1 MESLYSRVWLGI
13 AVAQVCVSTA
23 WACSVCGCGDPLASA
38 GEARLITGQLRLA
51 LDTELLT
58 ARARSDDDPAFV
70 EYLTQYTIRP
80 VFAFS
85 PTEILTL
92 LVQIPVVRKEW
103 SEATPGYPPTTA
115 TPTGLG
121 DVDVAT
127 RVFVYTKTRLVQ
139 MSRETLALS
148 AGSSLPTGDNS
159 VQAQGRRIDEHAQL
173 GTGAFGPYA
182 GVLYAFRRDPWNFFG
197 SVTGRVRTRNGYGYK
212 YGSALLWSLR
222 GDYRLF
228 DWLSASVSFD
238 GRYAARDDRNGTPQN
253 NTGGLVLA
261 ATPGLKLRVYEELW
275 LYASAQIPVFTHFF
289 GEQHVGPVFT
299 ASVQYTFQ

>member
-1 MESLYSRVWLGI
+1 VPFSI
-13 AVAQVCVSTA
+13 AE
-23 WACSVCGCGDPLASA
+23 ACSVCGCGDPLASA
-38 GEARLITGQLRLA
+38 GEAYLGAGRLRLA

-70 EYLTQYTIRP
+70 EHVTQYTIRP
-80 VFAFS
+80 VIAFS
-85 PTEILTL
+85 PADILTL
-92 LVQIPVVRKEW
+92 VVQIPVIRKEW
-103 SEATPGYPPTTA
+103 SAEAPGNPTVTA

-121 DVDVAT
+121 DVDVAA
-127 RVFVYTKTRLVQ
+127 RVFVYTKIRLAQ
-139 MSRETLALS
+139 MSRETLAFT

-159 VQAQGRRIDEHAQL
+159 AQVQGERLDEHAQL
-173 GTGAFGPYA
+173 GTGALGPYS

-197 SVTGRVRTRNGYGYK
+197 SVTGRLRLRNSYGYK

-222 GDYRLF
+222 GDFRVL

-238 GRYAARDDRNGTPQN
+238 GRYAAHDDLQGTLQE

-275 LYASAQIPVFTHFF
+275 LYASAQIPVFTHLF

-299 ASVQYTFQ
+299 ASLQYTFQ